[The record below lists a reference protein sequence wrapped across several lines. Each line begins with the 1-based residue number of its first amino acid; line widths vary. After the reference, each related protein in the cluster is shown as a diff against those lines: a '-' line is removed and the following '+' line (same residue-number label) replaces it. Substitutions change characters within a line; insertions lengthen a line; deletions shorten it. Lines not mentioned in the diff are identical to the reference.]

1 MADWVTISSLATAT
15 GTLVLASATFAS
27 VRSANRTARAAE
39 RSLQAGLRPLLIPSR
54 FDDPVQKIGFIDD
67 HWVALKGGLASA
79 EVVDGNIYLAI
90 SLRNSGNG
98 IAVLDRWYLYP
109 ERYRDDPDFADT
121 SHFRRL
127 TRDLYIPANEIGF
140 WQGVIR
146 DRDEPGW
153 DEAATAIKG
162 RQPLTVDLLYGD
174 YDGGQHTVSRFAIL
188 PRGDDA
194 WLGQVGRHWNLDRD
208 DPR

>member
-1 MADWVTISSLATAT
+1 M
-15 GTLVLASATFAS
+15 
-27 VRSANRTARAAE
+27 
-39 RSLQAGLRPLLIPSR
+39 
-54 FDDPVQKIGFIDD
+54 
-67 HWVALKGGLASA
+67 
-79 EVVDGNIYLAI
+79 
-90 SLRNSGNG
+90 
-98 IAVLDRWYLYP
+98 LDRWYLYP

-121 SHFRRL
+121 SRFRRL

-188 PRGDDA
+188 PAVTTPGWA
-194 WLGQVGRHWNLDRD
+194 QVGRHWNLDRD